1 MTGDGVNDSPAIKK
15 ADIGVSMGIT
25 GTDVAKDAADMI
37 LLNDDFS
44 SIVTGIE
51 EGRKIYDNIKKSICY
66 ALTSQVGQMLPFIAF
81 IIFQIPS
88 PVTTVGVLYI
98 SIGTDLIP
106 AIAMAYEL
114 GELDLMTRKPRGKE
128 DHMVTL
134 TLMSQAYGF
143 MGWIQFWG
151 GMMAYYT
158 TFNDFGFS
166 PASLMKLAN

>member
-1 MTGDGVNDSPAIKK
+1 MAVTGDGVNDSPAIKK

-44 SIVTGIE
+44 SLVIGIE

-66 ALTSQVGQMLPFIAF
+66 ALTSQIAQMLPFIAF
-81 IIFQIPS
+81 VLFKIPS

-106 AIAMAYEL
+106 AISLAYEM
-114 GELDLMTRKPRGKE
+114 GELDLMTRKPRSKS
-128 DHMVTL
+128 DHMVTMS
-134 TLMSQAYGF
+134 LMSQAYGF
-143 MGWIQFWG
+143 MGWMQFWG
-151 GMMAYYT
+151 GMLSY
-158 TFNDFGFS
+158 FVVFSDFGF
-166 PASLMKLAN
+166 